1 MISFKETNL
10 LKTAGL
16 DIQFTE
22 QAIELIAKKY
32 HSAKFGARP
41 IRRGIS
47 EMIKGPLA
55 EKIVNDEITKDKPI
69 IVDLEDGEIVFV
81 Q

>member
-1 MISFKETNL
+1 
-10 LKTAGL
+10 
-16 DIQFTE
+16 
-22 QAIELIAKKY
+22 
-32 HSAKFGARP
+32 
-41 IRRGIS
+41 
-47 EMIKGPLA
+47 MIKGPLA